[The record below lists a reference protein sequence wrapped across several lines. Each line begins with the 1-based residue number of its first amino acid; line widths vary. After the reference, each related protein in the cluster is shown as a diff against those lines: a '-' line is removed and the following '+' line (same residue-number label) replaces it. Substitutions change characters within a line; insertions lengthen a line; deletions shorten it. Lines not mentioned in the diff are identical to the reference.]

1 MCNYIY
7 GFIPPSGVCSEGP
20 DAVYCFLS
28 KEGGDLFWIRTG
40 RREGMFGSNLD
51 LIAIGSFRAAHSF
64 FCIII
69 IQAGLNYDVPQG
81 DFGPGTVYQCVDEN
95 AVRLDLDDLG
105 GEIVRIV
112 LCSLIIIPASCYAA
126 C

>member
-69 IQAGLNYDVPQG
+69 IIIYRPVSIMTFLKA
-81 DFGPGTVYQCVDEN
+81 T
-95 AVRLDLDDLG
+95 LDLGLY
-105 GEIVRIV
+105 ISV
-112 LCSLIIIPASCYAA
+112 
-126 C
+126 